1 MMETAKDF
9 EDVRIGLSNGIDRE
23 ILNLKHFMETIDENT
38 FGNDQRTV
46 ANIVEQIFYANEGI
60 KKLVNVLSFIDCWEE
75 NGEPPQLSQHARFE
89 EKSELKDWQK
99 EVMMREGTLPNE

>member
-9 EDVRIGLSNGIDRE
+9 EDVRINLSNGIDRE

-46 ANIVEQIFYANEGI
+46 ANIAERIFYASEGL
-60 KKLVNVLSFIDCWEE
+60 KKLSAVLGFIDCWEE
-75 NGEPPQLSQHARFE
+75 NGEPPQLSQYAIFT
-89 EKSELKDWQK
+89 KNSELKDWQK
-99 EVMMREGTLPNE
+99 EIMMREGTLPNE

>member
-9 EDVRIGLSNGIDRE
+9 EDVRISLSNGIDRE

-38 FGNDQRTV
+38 FSYDPRTV
-46 ANIVEQIFYANEGI
+46 ANIIERIFYANEGL
-60 KKLVNVLSFIDCWEE
+60 KKLIAVLGFIDCWEE
-75 NGEPPQLSQHARFE
+75 NGELPQLSQHASFE